1 MADLQTQITQ
11 QITIFCQRDI
21 PEAVRS
27 DKEIKMII
35 NLPYDNVETM
45 KAHHMEMKSWN
56 EEMAKQ
62 HQEAAIW
69 HEQRAE
75 ELEKA
80 MIRVPLEPEQKPA
93 PSAGGA
99 RGSSTDGP
107 DPAAPAATTVPLDPV
122 KKADLVSILEDHA
135 AEYGD
140 FDKSIEEI
148 VQLIAG
154 E

>member
-1 MADLQTQITQ
+1 
-11 QITIFCQRDI
+11 
-21 PEAVRS
+21 
-27 DKEIKMII
+27 MII

-56 EEMAKQ
+56 ENMAKQ
-62 HQEAAIW
+62 HEAAAEW
-69 HEQRAE
+69 HQQQVE

-80 MIRVPLEPEQKPA
+80 MIRVPLEPEKKPA
-93 PSAGGA
+93 PSAGGT
-99 RGSSTDGP
+99 RGTSTDGP
-107 DPAAPAATTVPLDPV
+107 DPAAPAPTQVPLDPM
-122 KKADLVSILEDHA
+122 KKADLMSILADHA

-140 FDKSIEEI
+140 FERSIEEI

>member
-1 MADLQTQITQ
+1 
-11 QITIFCQRDI
+11 
-21 PEAVRS
+21 
-27 DKEIKMII
+27 MII

-45 KAHHMEMKSWN
+45 KVHHMEMKSWN
-56 EEMAKQ
+56 ENMAKQ
-62 HQEAAIW
+62 HEAAAEW
-69 HEQRAE
+69 HQQQVE

-80 MIRVPLEPEQKPA
+80 MIRVPLEPEKKPA

-99 RGSSTDGP
+99 RGTSTDGP
-107 DPAAPAATTVPLDPV
+107 DPAAPAPTQVPLDPM
-122 KKADLVSILEDHA
+122 KKADLMSILADHA

-140 FDKSIEEI
+140 FEHSIEEI